1 MSNIAVTSYDELI
14 SGKLVTLNYKYISE
28 ENLKDLY
35 HLLVLLFHY
44 YDQIYLTEVVFT
56 IAKEILMNA
65 VKANAKRLFFQ
76 RMNLDIS
83 NPEEYKK
90 GMEIFSEEVTMQ
102 WNKQEEY
109 LEDSSFYVLTRMVI
123 KNGAFHFQVENNA
136 PVLPQEQER
145 IRARMEKAKTYNDL
159 SDAFIDFSDTTE
171 SAGLGII
178 LTHILL
184 KNSGIGYHN
193 FKMEFSPKV
202 TKVTLSVP
210 NNVVPHISTS
220 KFNAQILDEI
230 ESLPPIPQSITKLI
244 NLCNNPDSDITK
256 IGLEIEKDPALS
268 ADLIKLSNS
277 AFFVTRNKVNTVVA
291 ALKVV
296 GIKNLKN
303 LLYVTGVNKILGSRY
318 KKVEEILEH
327 SNKVSFFARS
337 IAQGFGKTK
346 LADLA
351 STSGLLHDIGKLVL
365 LSLGKE
371 ITEKI
376 QSLKTRE
383 KTNSVIMEEY
393 SIGISHAEVAGLL
406 LEKWSFPE
414 ELVSVCRYH
423 HKPFLAPEEHKE
435 IVELIYLAN
444 MMVDVL
450 DLKASFTTIYPEALQ
465 ILKVDR
471 EDQFMEIVNK
481 FNTAYLELPKL

>member
-1 MSNIAVTSYDELI
+1 MSNVAVSSYDELI
-14 SGKLVTLNYKYISE
+14 SGKLVHLKYKYISE
-28 ENLKDLY
+28 DNLKDLY
-35 HLLVLLFHY
+35 HLFVLVFHY

-56 IAKEILMNA
+56 ISKEILMNA

-76 RMNLDIS
+76 RMNLDIE
-83 NPEEYKK
+83 NPNDYKK
-90 GMEIFSEEVTMQ
+90 GMAIFSEEVTMQ

-109 LEDSSFYVLTRMVI
+109 LEGSSYYVIIRMVI
-123 KNGAFHFQVENNA
+123 KNGTFHFQVENNA

-145 IRARMEKAKTYNDL
+145 IHARVEKAKTYNDL
-159 SDAFIDFSDTTE
+159 ADAFMDFSDTTE

-202 TKVTLSVP
+202 TKVTLSIP
-210 NNVVPHISTS
+210 NNVTPREFSS
-220 KFNAQILDEI
+220 KFNEKILDEI
-230 ESLPPIPQSITKLI
+230 ENLPALPQNVTKLI
-244 NLCNNPDSDITK
+244 ELCNNPNSDITK
-256 IGLEIEKDPALS
+256 IGAEIEKDPALS

-277 AFFVTRNKVNTVVA
+277 AFFITRNRANTVVA
-291 ALKVV
+291 ALKIV

-303 LLYVTGVNKILGSRY
+303 LLYVTGVNKVLGNRY
-318 KKVEEILEH
+318 KKAEEVLEH

-337 IAQGFGKTK
+337 IALEFGKTR

-351 STSGLLHDIGKLVL
+351 STSGLLHDIGKLIL

-383 KTNSVIMEEY
+383 KTNSVIIEEY
-393 SIGISHAEVAGLL
+393 SVGISHAEVAGLL

-414 ELVSVCRYH
+414 DLISVCRYH

-444 MMVDVL
+444 MMVDFL
-450 DLKASFTTIYPEALQ
+450 DLKASFTTIYPESLK

-481 FNTAYLELPKL
+481 FNISYNSLPKL

>member
-14 SGKLVTLNYKYISE
+14 SGKLVTLNYKYVSE

-83 NPEEYKK
+83 NPEDYQK
-90 GMEIFSEEVTMQ
+90 GMAMFSEEVTMQ

-109 LEDSSFYVLTRMVI
+109 LKDSSFYVITRMVI
-123 KNGAFHFQVENNA
+123 KNGTFYFQVENNA
-136 PVLPQEQER
+136 PVMPQEQER
-145 IRARMEKAKTYNDL
+145 IRARMEKAKTYTDL

-184 KNSGIGYHN
+184 RNSGIGYHN

-202 TKVTLSVP
+202 TKVTLSIP
-210 NNVVPHISTS
+210 NNVVPNISHT

-230 ESLPPIPQSITKLI
+230 ESLPPLPQVITKLI
-244 NLCNNPDSDITK
+244 NLCNDPDSDISK
-256 IGLEIEKDPALS
+256 ISVEIEKDPALS

-277 AFFVTRNKVNTVVA
+277 AFFSTRSRANTVVA

-303 LLYVTGVNKILGSRY
+303 LLYVTGVNKVIGTRY
-318 KKVEEILEH
+318 KKSEEVLEH

-337 IAQGFGKTK
+337 IAQNFGKTK

-365 LSLGKE
+365 LALGRE

-393 SIGISHAEVAGLL
+393 SIGISHAEIAGLI

-414 ELVSVCRYH
+414 ELISVCRYH
-423 HKPFLAPEEHKE
+423 HKPFLAPEEHRE
-435 IVELIYLAN
+435 IVDLIYLAN

-450 DLKASFTTIYPEALQ
+450 DLKASFTTIYPDALK
-465 ILKVDR
+465 ILRIDR
-471 EDQFMEIVNK
+471 EDQFMQIVNK
-481 FNTAYLELPKL
+481 FNTAYSELPKI